1 MKNGKI
7 LLFLILFV
15 WLFGTN
21 ENISAQKRKSPPRRN
36 VGVKTT
42 KIFSVVPPRALPP
55 EQQRRLD
62 SFNFVWQTIKSNYFD
77 QTFSGLDWD
86 KIKKEFEPRVLK
98 TASDN
103 QLHDILQEM
112 INRLDRSHFAVIPPE
127 VYQAIER
134 AKAEA
139 KAKDEKQIAA
149 NEQENSEEVTEED
162 IISQDYS
169 ARFGIGIDLRLI
181 DNRFVITRIEK
192 NSAAETAGLKTGYT
206 IEKVNDVSL
215 AELLK
220 QIEIYYANIRNIKRH
235 LSAQIIDSMLNGE
248 KDSYVI
254 LTVAGEI
261 EPPREIKV
269 QREKLKGEAI
279 SLGKNYP
286 EQFLRFETASLNDEV
301 GFVKFN
307 LFALPIVE
315 KFCSAMTQLKDK
327 KAIIIDLRG
336 NGGGILGSL
345 VGLGGMLTEK
355 SIDLGTSIYKIGSE
369 NMVALSKAKNY
380 KGKIVFLVDNRTVS
394 AAEIFAAALQEN
406 NRALIVGEKTAGEA
420 LPSVSVELSTGA
432 VLLYPIANFK
442 TRNGNFLEGKGV
454 EPNFVVALD
463 RKSLLAGEDKQLETA
478 LRVIKENKAFPQSLE
493 GAVTIITGDR
503 NSPPPPPPP
512 PAPKPIPTQ
521 IGKKLAEVTI
531 KAVNPPLP
539 PKTIDKKD
547 VKALQIIADF
557 INKIGGAE
565 AYNKINSYTLKGKSA
580 INVRGSKTDLEINI
594 FRQKPGK
601 YAEIMKSEVLGEVRQ
616 IYNEKKAFVQA
627 DYGLNTDLTTEF
639 DTARIEIF
647 APINN
652 LIKNDT
658 FKSITYQGIFDRQG
672 RKAHV
677 IEAKTAEYT
686 NVAMAFDVETKLLV
700 SYIQQFYVV
709 SYGDYRQIENLLLPF
724 DVEREGFMNIELEEI
739 KLNTPIEE
747 SNFMKKE
754 NCFDRAN

>member
-162 IISQDYS
+162 IISEDYS

-380 KGKIVFLVDNRTVS
+380 KGKIVFMVDNQTVS

-493 GAVTIITGDR
+493 GAVTIITRDR

-512 PAPKPIPTQ
+512 PAPKPIPTP

>member
-162 IISQDYS
+162 IISEDYS

-269 QREKLKGEAI
+269 QQEKLKGEAI
-279 SLGKNYP
+279 LLGKNYP

-380 KGKIVFLVDNRTVS
+380 KGKIVFLVDNQTVS

-512 PAPKPIPTQ
+512 APKPIPTP

-539 PKTIDKKD
+539 PITIDKKD

-601 YAEIMKSEVLGEVRQ
+601 YSEVMKSEVLGEVRQ

-652 LIKNDT
+652 LIRNNT

-677 IEAKTAEYT
+677 IEANTAEYT

-724 DVEREGFMNIELEEI
+724 AVEREGFMNIELEEI
-739 KLNTPIEE
+739 KLNTAIEE

>member
-279 SLGKNYP
+279 LLGKNYP

>member
-162 IISQDYS
+162 IISEDYS

-286 EQFLRFETASLNDEV
+286 EQFLRFETASLNDEI

-380 KGKIVFLVDNRTVS
+380 KGKIVFLVDNQTVS

-493 GAVTIITGDR
+493 GAVTVITGDR

>member
-1 MKNGKI
+1 MKNRKI
-7 LLFLILFV
+7 LYFLILFV
-15 WLFGTN
+15 WLFGAN
-21 ENISAQKRKSPPRRN
+21 ENIFAQRRKAPPKNNVVVKSSEIISVIPPRN
-36 VGVKTT
+36 L
-42 KIFSVVPPRALPP
+42 SP

-62 SFNFVWQTIKSNYFD
+62 TFNFVWQTIKSNYFD

-86 KIKKEFEPRVLK
+86 KLKKEFEPRVMK
-98 TASDN
+98 TASDG

-139 KAKDEKQIAA
+139 KAKDEKQTPASE
-149 NEQENSEEVTEED
+149 NENSEEEIIKED
-162 IISQDYS
+162 LISEDYS
-169 ARFGIGIDLRLI
+169 ARFGVGIDLRLI

-192 NSAAETAGLKTGYT
+192 NSAAETAGLKTGYA
-206 IEKVNDVSL
+206 IDKVNDVSL

-220 QIEIYYANIRNIKRH
+220 QIENYYANIRNVKRH

-248 KDSYVI
+248 KDSFVI
-254 LTVAGEI
+254 LTVSGET
-261 EPPREIKV
+261 EPPKEIKV
-269 QREKLKGEAI
+269 QREKLKGETI

-286 EQFLRFETASLNDEV
+286 EQFLRFETASLNAEV

-307 LFALPIVE
+307 LFALPVVE
-315 KFCSAMTQLKDK
+315 KFCSALTQLKDK

-369 NMVALSKAKNY
+369 NMVALSKVKNY
-380 KGKIVFLVDNRTVS
+380 KGRLVFLVDKQTVS
-394 AAEIFAAALQEN
+394 AAEIFSAALQEN

-420 LPSVSVELSTGA
+420 LPSVSVELPTGA

-454 EPNFVVALD
+454 EPNYIVALD
-463 RKSLLAGEDKQLETA
+463 RKTLLAGEDKQLETA
-478 LRVIKENKAFPQSLE
+478 LRVIKENKAFPKSQE
-493 GAVTIITGDR
+493 GMVTIITGDR
-503 NSPPPPPPP
+503 NSPSPPPP
-512 PAPKPIPTQ
+512 PAPKLTSAPV
-521 IGKKLAEVTI
+521 GKKLAEVTI
-531 KAVNPPLP
+531 KAINPPLP

-547 VKALQIIADF
+547 EKALHVIADF

-580 INVRGSKTDLEINI
+580 INIRGSKTDLEINI
-594 FRQKPGK
+594 FLQKPGK
-601 YAEIMKSEVLGEVRQ
+601 YAEIMKSDVLGEVRQ
-616 IYNEKKAFVQA
+616 IYNGKKSFVQA
-627 DYGLNTDLTTEF
+627 DYGLNTDLMTGV

-647 APINN
+647 SPINN
-652 LIKNDT
+652 LIRNDA

-672 RKAHV
+672 RKAHI
-677 IEAKTAEYT
+677 IEAETVEYI

-700 SYIQQFYVV
+700 SYIQQFYAV

-724 DVEREGFMNIELEEI
+724 VVEREGFMNIELEEI
-739 KLNTPIEE
+739 KLNTAIEE
-747 SNFMKKE
+747 SNFLKKE